1 VNLRIKLKYMDKIK
15 IIKKTVK
22 ELLEAMCF
30 DGDVVVDDLQSD
42 SILVNVQTEQAGFL
56 IGQAGAN
63 LDALQH
69 IARILVNK
77 KNQEPVPFILDVNN
91 YRKHRIELLK
101 DLAENMAKQA
111 LTEKVALTL
120 QPMSAYERRVIH
132 LALVDKPE
140 VSTESIGQDLE
151 RRIVIKPIK

>member
-1 VNLRIKLKYMDKIK
+1 MDKIK

>member
-1 VNLRIKLKYMDKIK
+1 MKTKLFTI
-15 IIKKTVK
+15 K
-22 ELLEAMCF
+22 ELLEAMKF
-30 DGDVVVDDLQSD
+30 DGNIAVDNPQSD
-42 SILVNVQTEQAGFL
+42 SVLVNVQTEQAGFL

-77 KNQEPVPFILDVNN
+77 KNEEPVPFVLDVNN
-91 YRKHRIELLK
+91 YRKHRIDLLK
-101 DLAENMAKQA
+101 DLAENMARQA

-140 VSTESIGQDLE
+140 VSTESVGSDLE
-151 RRIVIKPIK
+151 RRIVIKPVK

>member
-1 VNLRIKLKYMDKIK
+1 MDKTN
-15 IIKKTVK
+15 IIKDTIK
-22 ELLEAMCF
+22 ELLEAMKF
-30 DGDVVVDDLQSD
+30 DGNIAVDNPQSD
-42 SILVNVQTEQAGFL
+42 SVLVNVQTEQAGFL

-77 KNQEPVPFILDVNN
+77 KNEEPVPFVLDVNN
-91 YRKHRIELLK
+91 YRKHRIDLLK
-101 DLAENMAKQA
+101 DLAENMARQA

-140 VSTESIGQDLE
+140 VSTESVGSDLE
-151 RRIVIKPIK
+151 RRIVIKPVK

>member
-1 VNLRIKLKYMDKIK
+1 MDKTN
-15 IIKKTVK
+15 IIKDTIK
-22 ELLEAMCF
+22 ELLEAMKF
-30 DGDVVVDDLQSD
+30 DGNIAVDNPQSD
-42 SILVNVQTEQAGFL
+42 SVLVNVQTEQAGFL

-77 KNQEPVPFILDVNN
+77 KNEEPVPFVLDVNN
-91 YRKHRIELLK
+91 YRKHRIDLLK
-101 DLAENMAKQA
+101 DLAENLARQA

-140 VSTESIGQDLE
+140 VSTESVGSDLE
-151 RRIVIKPIK
+151 RRIVIKPVK